1 MLGPALPQGALPQ
14 VVDAVLSRR
23 HLRGLQVRHVSVS
36 GYAFRAAAWH
46 CMLGKCVCN
55 VARTVSGMA
64 AHQLCTVERALL
76 GHLTLGHTAQSHGM
90 PRWRYITPVML
101 YASFTAWHTGTSEE
115 RTLASFGVVL

>member
-64 AHQLCTVERALL
+64 AHQLCTVKRALL
-76 GHLTLGHTAQSHGM
+76 GAFDARPHCAIA
-90 PRWRYITPVML
+90 RYAKVEI
-101 YASFTAWHTGTSEE
+101 YHASGAIC
-115 RTLASFGVVL
+115 